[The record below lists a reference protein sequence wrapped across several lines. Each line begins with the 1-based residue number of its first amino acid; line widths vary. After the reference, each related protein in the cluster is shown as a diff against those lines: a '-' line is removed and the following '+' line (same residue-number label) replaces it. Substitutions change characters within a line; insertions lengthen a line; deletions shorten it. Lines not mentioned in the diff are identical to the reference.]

1 MREEL
6 AHPDTGIASE
16 ALVTVTAAC
25 IESASMPAPEELIRQ
40 VPLFSELNKSEMQGL
55 ASSMKERQFDEGDT
69 VAAEGSTGVG
79 FFIIDEGEATVSV
92 HGEEV
97 RTLKH
102 GDYFGEVALIDD
114 GARTATVTA
123 KTPLK
128 CYGITSWEFRPLVE
142 DNAKLAWTMLQT
154 IAKRLRDAEK
164 RSTEPAA

>member
-1 MREEL
+1 
-6 AHPDTGIASE
+6 
-16 ALVTVTAAC
+16 
-25 IESASMPAPEELIRQ
+25 MPASEELIKQ
-40 VPLFSELNKSEMQGL
+40 VPLFNGLNKSELQGL

-69 VAAEGSTGVG
+69 VAAEGQTGIG

-92 HGEEV
+92 HGQEI

-114 GARTATVTA
+114 GARTATIVA

-128 CYGITSWEFRPLVE
+128 CYGIMSWESRPLVE

-154 IAKRLRDAEK
+154 VAKRLRDAEN
-164 RSTEPAA
+164 RAAEPAA

>member
-1 MREEL
+1 
-6 AHPDTGIASE
+6 
-16 ALVTVTAAC
+16 
-25 IESASMPAPEELIRQ
+25 MPATVEQLQR
-40 VPLFSELNKSEMQGL
+40 VPLFADLDQRELQSL
-55 ASSMKERQFDEGDT
+55 ASSFKERVF
-69 VAAEGSTGVG
+69 AAGSTVVGEGTGGVG
-79 FFIIDEGEATVSV
+79 FFIIDEGEASVSV

>member
-1 MREEL
+1 
-6 AHPDTGIASE
+6 
-16 ALVTVTAAC
+16 
-25 IESASMPAPEELIRQ
+25 
-40 VPLFSELNKSEMQGL
+40 MQGL

-69 VAAEGSTGVG
+69 VASEGATGVG

-92 HGEEV
+92 HGDEV

-114 GARTATVTA
+114 GARTATITA

-142 DNAKLAWTMLQT
+142 DNARLAWTMLKT
-154 IAKRLRDAEK
+154 IAKRLRDAEQ
-164 RSTEPAA
+164 RSSEPAA

>member
-1 MREEL
+1 
-6 AHPDTGIASE
+6 
-16 ALVTVTAAC
+16 
-25 IESASMPAPEELIRQ
+25 
-40 VPLFSELNKSEMQGL
+40 MQGL
-55 ASSMKERQFDEGDT
+55 SSSMKERQFDEGDT
-69 VAAEGSTGVG
+69 IAAEGATGVG

-92 HGEEV
+92 RGAEV

-114 GARTATVTA
+114 GARTATITA

-154 IAKRLRDAEK
+154 IARRLRDAEQ
-164 RSTEPAA
+164 RSSEPAA